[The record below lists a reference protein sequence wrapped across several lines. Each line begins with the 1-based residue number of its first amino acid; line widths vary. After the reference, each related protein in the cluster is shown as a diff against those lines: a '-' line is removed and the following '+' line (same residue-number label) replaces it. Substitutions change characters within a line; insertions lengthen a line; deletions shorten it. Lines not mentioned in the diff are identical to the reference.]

1 MQKLC
6 CAKPVFVFFSWS
18 RKFSIH
24 ILCAEVL
31 HVMEM
36 QRSFITKLSN
46 LKNRLISKI
55 NPKSKVDLNVL
66 FYIIYFYSFIYRFI
80 YLYI

>member
-1 MQKLC
+1 M
-6 CAKPVFVFFSWS
+6 FSVY
-18 RKFSIH
+18 
-24 ILCAEVL
+24 ILCAEML

-36 QRSFITKLSN
+36 QRSFGTKLSN

-66 FYIIYFYSFIYRFI
+66 FHIIYFYSLIYRFI
-80 YLYI
+80 YLYF

>member
-1 MQKLC
+1 
-6 CAKPVFVFFSWS
+6 
-18 RKFSIH
+18 
-24 ILCAEVL
+24 
-31 HVMEM
+31 MEM